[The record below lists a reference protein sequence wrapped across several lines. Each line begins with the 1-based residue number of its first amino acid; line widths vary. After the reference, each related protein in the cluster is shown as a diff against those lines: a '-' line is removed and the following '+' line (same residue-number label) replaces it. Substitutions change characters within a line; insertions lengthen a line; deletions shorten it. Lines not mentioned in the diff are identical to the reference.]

1 VETKISQM
9 ADTGSLGSYAK
20 LNDMKLVIQD
30 AEKKQYLTKDGKW
43 TTVAVNAEKFVEPH
57 AASTFAKG
65 TTTKDFRVVL
75 YFPSA

>member
-1 VETKISQM
+1 
-9 ADTGSLGSYAK
+9 
-20 LNDMKLVIQD
+20 MKVVIQD
-30 AEKKQYLTKDGKW
+30 EQTKQYLTKDGKW

-65 TTTKDFRVVL
+65 TTTNQFRVVI